1 MEKPKSTFRNS
12 FRWWVYSVGG
22 LVLVG
27 AGLSVLGEAII
38 AKNKGEAWFL
48 VGTLAL
54 ILVNS
59 GICLVAGAVI
69 LRLKK

>member
-1 MEKPKSTFRNS
+1 MEKQKNTFRNS
-12 FRWWVYSVGG
+12 LRWWAYSVGG

-38 AKNKGEAWFL
+38 AKSNGEAWFL

>member
-1 MEKPKSTFRNS
+1 MEKQKNTFRNS

-22 LVLVG
+22 LLLVG

-38 AKNKGEAWFL
+38 AKSNGEAWFL

-59 GICLVAGAVI
+59 GICLIAGAII